1 MARLRRAFYL
11 IGLFFGVVGGDWGM
25 AVHYLLCR
33 TVCEDKIWKEIMCK
47 LGFTFADE
55 MSIMGV
61 G

>member
-1 MARLRRAFYL
+1 
-11 IGLFFGVVGGDWGM
+11 M